1 MTRDRIGGVVPI
13 TLAKDKK
20 KGVIRAIQ
28 TYFDEKLD
36 REIGDLG
43 AELLIDFFLK
53 ELGPAIYN
61 QAILDSQAFFQDK
74 LIDLEAQLFQDE
86 PRS

>member
-1 MTRDRIGGVVPI
+1 MPI

-20 KGVIRAIQ
+20 KGIIRAIQ